1 MNRKAQSLKQQLK
14 QSAPPLSFAAFQ
26 FPAFLIDKG
35 KIKKKSRLRIPLGRL
50 FLCRWWGSNPHV
62 LLAQGILSFGE
73 GFPFGVIW

>member
-62 LLAQGILSFGE
+62 LLAQGILSFY
-73 GFPFGVIW
+73 PHLPSGVIQ